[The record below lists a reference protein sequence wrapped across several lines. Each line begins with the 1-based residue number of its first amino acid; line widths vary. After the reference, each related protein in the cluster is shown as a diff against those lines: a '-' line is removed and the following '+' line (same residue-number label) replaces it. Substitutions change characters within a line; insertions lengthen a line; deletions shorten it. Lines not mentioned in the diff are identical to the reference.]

1 MTNRFLFLC
10 LLSYLDNIT
19 GNPQNK
25 SQSSLLFQDKP
36 DLDPIG
42 CNEQT
47 MLTEVSG
54 SKLSCAMS
62 CMFIEACVLFSY
74 VSDSKTCSLCHG
86 DMIQNLTYNAWKT
99 FTWAFVI
106 LENSQPSTINT
117 FYSQSKFIP
126 GSLSLGTIIH
136 LCIYLFP
143 NKQPYF
149 SIDLKEN
156 ETTGDYPLS
165 LLVNHGQISL
175 YSVKGS
181 VMTNSTY
188 VHLGS
193 GSLLAGTTHVVDI
206 LVTAEGFRVY
216 MDKTY
221 CCLYR
226 HLMPYKVAKYLWIH
240 GYIQV
245 MELTL

>member
-1 MTNRFLFLC
+1 MTYRLLFLC
-10 LLSYLDNIT
+10 LLSNLDNIT

-25 SQSSLLFQDKP
+25 SQSSLLFQDKT
-36 DLDPIG
+36 DLDPVG

-62 CMFIEACVLFSY
+62 CMFSEACVLFSY
-74 VSDSKTCSLCHG
+74 VSGSNTFSLCHG

-106 LENSQPSTINT
+106 LENHQPSTIST
-117 FYSQSKFIP
+117 FYSQSKFIH
-126 GSLSLGTIIH
+126 GSLSLGTI
-136 LCIYLFP
+136 
-143 NKQPYF
+143 
-149 SIDLKEN
+149 
-156 ETTGDYPLS
+156 
-165 LLVNHGQISL
+165 
-175 YSVKGS
+175 GS

-193 GSLLAGTTHVVDI
+193 GLLLAGTTHVVDI

-216 MDKTY
+216 MDRTY